1 MSVAIAALMAWLWL
15 GLPASHVRDLV
26 RLLLVSGAISLL
38 LTLFGAWLLL
48 HRTSGSLAL
57 KLGVACG
64 IGPVVAGINT
74 YFTADAMLIKQSD
87 LGLLVLLLSF
97 SGVVGMSFAFALART
112 LTARMSA
119 LARVAGRIGSDPGSA
134 VAPEG
139 TDEVGVLGRT
149 LNDLARQL
157 QAAEVRRQDLEAAR
171 RMLLAAVSHDLRTPL
186 TSLRAVV
193 EALDDGIVQDQVTV
207 GRYLGSA
214 RQQVSQLES
223 LIEDLF
229 ELSRLD
235 AGVVE
240 LHHAVLSVP
249 LLIEEAVQSW
259 RVKAEQAGIRL
270 ELQVAADLPPV
281 VVDGQRIGRVLLNL
295 LGNAL
300 RYTSAGGSVT
310 VEAQGAEDAVRIS
323 VRDTGV
329 GIAVDDVPH
338 IFERFYRGEKSRS
351 RQHGGAGL
359 GLAIARGLVLA
370 HGGRIWAESAAG
382 VGTTVSFTLPVASGV
397 P

>member
-1 MSVAIAALMAWLWL
+1 MAWLWL

-26 RLLLVSGAISLL
+26 RLLLLSGGISLL
-38 LTLFGAWLLL
+38 LTLCGGWLLL
-48 HRTSGSLAL
+48 HRTYGGLAL
-57 KLGVACG
+57 KLSVACG

-87 LGLLVLLLSF
+87 LGLLILLLTF
-97 SGVVGMSFAFALART
+97 SGAVGLTFAYALTRT
-112 LTARMSA
+112 LTARVSA
-119 LARVAGRIGSDPGSA
+119 LVHAAGRIGSDPGSA

-139 TDEVGVLGRT
+139 ADEVGVLGRT

-157 QAAEVRRQDLEAAR
+157 QAADARRQDLEASR

-207 GRYLGSA
+207 GRYLASA

-229 ELSRLD
+229 ELARLD
-235 AGVVE
+235 AGAVE
-240 LHHAVLSVP
+240 LHCAVTPVS
-249 LLIEEAVQSW
+249 LLVEEAVQSW
-259 RVKAEQAGIRL
+259 RVKAEQAGIHL
-270 ELQVAADLPPV
+270 ELHLATDLPPV
-281 VVDGQRIGRVLLNL
+281 TVDAQRMGRVLLNL
-295 LGNAL
+295 LGNAI

-310 VEAQGAEDAVRIS
+310 VEAQREEGAVRVN

-329 GIAVDDVPH
+329 GIAAADLPH

-370 HGGRIWAESAAG
+370 HGGRIWAESTAG
-382 VGTTVSFTLPVASGV
+382 SGTTVSFTLPIASRTD
-397 P
+397 